1 MSGGKSKGVLLR
13 GVKGLPIQVPG
24 EILKC
29 QADLGPTATLVWINL
44 VAFSQLG
51 RPLQINSLAR
61 QMGLPKREVS
71 QALALL
77 ADMGWIND
85 EGLEIRLTVQ
95 GSEEALQPAAAEQ
108 AAAAEPLADEETEA
122 FDWLINFVSARI
134 TVPSPEEK
142 RKLLYWMQSKGL
154 SHEVIAVA
162 IEEMCASA
170 AHPSFPYLEGILR
183 NWHGVG
189 IRTYNDLLENPY
201 LAKVLAPIAGGK
213 ELNPAEKRWK
223 EVFPDEFD

>member
-1 MSGGKSKGVLLR
+1 MAGAKNKGVLLR

-51 RPLQINSLAR
+51 QAFRINSLAR

-77 ADMGWIND
+77 ADRGWIND

-95 GSEEALQPAAAEQ
+95 AEAESLDPVQEEV
-108 AAAAEPLADEETEA
+108 AAAAEPLVNGESDAYE
-122 FDWLINFVSARI
+122 WL
-134 TVPSPEEK
+134 
-142 RKLLYWMQSKGL
+142 
-154 SHEVIAVA
+154 
-162 IEEMCASA
+162 
-170 AHPSFPYLEGILR
+170 
-183 NWHGVG
+183 
-189 IRTYNDLLENPY
+189 
-201 LAKVLAPIAGGK
+201 
-213 ELNPAEKRWK
+213 
-223 EVFPDEFD
+223 

>member
-1 MSGGKSKGVLLR
+1 MAGAKNKGVLLR

-24 EILKC
+24 EILKW

-51 RPLQINSLAR
+51 QAFRINSLAR

-77 ADMGWIND
+77 ADRGWIND

-95 GSEEALQPAAAEQ
+95 AEAESLDPVQEEV
-108 AAAAEPLADEETEA
+108 AAAAEPLVNGESDAYE
-122 FDWLINFVSARI
+122 WLVSYISARI
-134 TVPSPEEK
+134 TVPTPEEQ
-142 RKLLYWMQSKGL
+142 RKLLYWMQSKSL

-213 ELNPAEKRWK
+213 DVNSAEKRWR